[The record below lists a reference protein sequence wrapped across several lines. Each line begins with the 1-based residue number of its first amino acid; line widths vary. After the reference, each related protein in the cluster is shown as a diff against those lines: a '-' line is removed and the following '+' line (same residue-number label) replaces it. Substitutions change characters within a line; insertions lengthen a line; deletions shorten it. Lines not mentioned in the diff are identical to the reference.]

1 VGKYHLP
8 AIPLW
13 SKIEVSSTGA
23 SLMTTKTADS
33 KGRISLGS
41 RFANQTVIV
50 EDVDPTEVRIT
61 LAQVI
66 PQREVWLHK
75 NPKAKASVMRGLKQA
90 KAGKT
95 AKSPDL

>member
-1 VGKYHLP
+1 
-8 AIPLW
+8 
-13 SKIEVSSTGA
+13 
-23 SLMTTKTADS
+23 MTTKTADS

-50 EDVDPTEVRIT
+50 EDVDSTEVRVT

-75 NPKAKASVMRGLKQA
+75 NPEAKASVFRGLTQA

-95 AKSPDL
+95 AKSPPDLKADARLAKQLDG